1 MAALYAFY
9 RAGQLQ
15 VKGDGKSADT
25 GYAPI
30 EQLDI
35 IQALYAADLA
45 FQRIGHINIV
55 SQTYKRFT
63 LGQVDVVLDHR
74 VLDLAADSSLN
85 RGRYGNIVLEVQ
97 RNILRLDSAS
107 DCPPL
112 CSLCHIICLIRPLS
126 LLDIIRQIGT
136 FKRFDLIKLGSDNAL
151 RIYCSKCVVRRRPL
165 YGRDVAADAHG
176 VSNKR
181 LWDPVYIHGK
191 HLTGSNSLSTV
202 CYGHR
207 IIADADGRPFWNDY
221 YIFFKCIGAVIVLV
235 DGIARKDGGC
245 VLQHGFRLCHSD
257 GLLWQEIAVFK
268 CKPAAIYGYLNII
281 GIFYRLILCVCILLI
296 LP

>member
-9 RAGQLQ
+9 RAGQLH

-85 RGRYGNIVLEVQ
+85 RGRYGNIVLEAQ
-97 RNILRLDSAS
+97 RNVLRLDSAS

-112 CSLCHIICLIRPLS
+112 CGLCHIVCLIRLLG

-136 FKRFDLIKLGSDNAL
+136 FKRFYLIKLGSDNAL
-151 RIYCSKCVVRRRPL
+151 RIYCSKCVVRRCPL

-176 VSNKR
+176 VGNKCLR
-181 LWDPVYIHGK
+181 YTVYIHRK
-191 HLTGSNSLSTV
+191 HLTGSYRLGAV
-202 CYGHR
+202 GYGHR
-207 IIADADGRPFWNDY
+207 ILADAHRCSVRNDD
-221 YIFFKCIGAVIVLV
+221 YILFKGVCAVIVLV
-235 DGIARKDGGC
+235 DGIAGKNSGC
-245 VLQHGFRLCHSD
+245 VLQHGFRFCHSD
-257 GLLWQEIAVFK
+257 GLLRQKAAVFK
-268 CKPAAIYGYLNII
+268 RKPASVYGYLNVI
-281 GIFYRLILCVCILLI
+281 GIVDRFIL
-296 LP
+296 